1 MIYRVKRMTI
11 TDPWKGHVI
20 LEDGNDP
27 IQDEVIPLP
36 TERIRGDAFV
46 FRKLAYSSFE
56 VPKDAKFYIVVTDLK
71 WVEKTKEYFY
81 GHEMAILGRV
91 SVEVQK
97 KAKQTKA
104 KAKVNLSKIT
114 GKEETI
120 VYLIV
125 VGLKPEELEKIEKM
139 IDSEELSKIREEN
152 KRLNLENSQLSARVK
167 SLEDELKKEKELAT
181 EFKAKYLRCSSAVN
195 RLYGKLKSKL
205 EEAEELVKRLKTKE
219 KIRASDLAELE
230 QVLSSRRFSMKL
242 KAKGKEAEE
251 KEVGKLKKEVKKIG
265 G

>member
-1 MIYRVKRMTI
+1 MTI

-46 FRKLAYSSFE
+46 FKKLAYSSFE
-56 VPKDAKFYIVVTDLK
+56 VPKDARFYIVVTDLK

-104 KAKVNLSKIT
+104 KAKMKVNLSRIT

-125 VGLKPEELEKIEKM
+125 VGLKPKELEKIEKV

-181 EFKAKYLRCSSAVN
+181 EFKAKYLRCSTAIN

-230 QVLSSRRFSMKL
+230 QILSSRRWMKL
-242 KAKGKEAEE
+242 REPKEKEE
-251 KEVGKLKKEVKKIG
+251 KEVSKLKKEVEQIG
-265 G
+265 